1 MATAFS
7 IGFTGLFIAFA
18 VAAVV
23 GHALLAEALF
33 RPFLGTLNLKPR
45 PATSDALLANR

>member
-1 MATAFS
+1 MATLFS

-33 RPFLGTLNLKPR
+33 RPFFGKLDLNPQ
-45 PATSDALLANR
+45 PATDSALLASR